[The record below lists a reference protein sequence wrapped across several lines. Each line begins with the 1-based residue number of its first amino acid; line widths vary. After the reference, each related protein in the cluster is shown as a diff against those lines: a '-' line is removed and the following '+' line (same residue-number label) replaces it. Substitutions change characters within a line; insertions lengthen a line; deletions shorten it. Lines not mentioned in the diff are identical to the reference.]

1 MEIKVEFD
9 DAVVKN
15 WALDARKIKEAVA
28 LIMYQ
33 KGEVT
38 MGAAAN
44 IIGCDKDEFDRLMR
58 ESGVHFNYGEED
70 LNEDLQT
77 LDKLANEGKL

>member
-9 DAVVKN
+9 DDVVKN

-33 KGEVT
+33 KGEIT
-38 MGAAAN
+38 MGAAEN
-44 IIGCDKDEFDRLMR
+44 IVGCNKDEFDQLMR
-58 ESGVHFNYGEED
+58 ARGFVSIMAR
-70 LNEDLQT
+70 
-77 LDKLANEGKL
+77 KS